1 MSTLAGIEAVK
12 IWSVHYLVS
21 TYWLESVDSVGNMSA
36 SSVHWCW
43 VTQVYWAALRCPA
56 LKWPVSSSSWQMVGT
71 RGPLLMESHPISSLS
86 STRSSTGLCA
96 VHLHCRVLHFP
107 PPIRIIRHSNPTI
120 HSLGLNFVQQG
131 VVLRWVNY
139 IALSF
144 SLKVTKISAHED
156 RALHLYDIA
165 MADVTLGLIY
175 TYLIFVIFLHARI
188 LSHTNLTLGKCVNLR
203 HNCFA
208 TK

>member
-86 STRSSTGLCA
+86 STRSSTGLCT

-156 RALHLYDIA
+156 KNE
-165 MADVTLGLIY
+165 
-175 TYLIFVIFLHARI
+175 I
-188 LSHTNLTLGKCVNLR
+188 LFGWEN
-203 HNCFA
+203 
-208 TK
+208 